1 MIKQFIADAFTDKIF
16 HGNPAAICLPERW
29 PDDKL
34 MQDIASENNLSE
46 TAFVV
51 KEDSGWKLRW
61 FYAGRRNRFVRA
73 RNTGYCIRANELC
86 RA

>member
-51 KEDSGWKLRW
+51 KEDSG
-61 FYAGRRNRFVRA
+61 RRNRFVRA

>member
-51 KEDSGWKLRW
+51 KEGQPAGNLDGLRRAAKSIC
-61 FYAGRRNRFVRA
+61 AG
-73 RNTGYCIRANELC
+73 TQHWLLHSC
-86 RA
+86 

>member
-1 MIKQFIADAFTDKIF
+1 MIKQFVADAFTDKIF

-51 KEDSGWKLRW
+51 KEDSG
-61 FYAGRRNRFVRA
+61 
-73 RNTGYCIRANELC
+73 
-86 RA
+86 

>member
-34 MQDIASENNLSE
+34 MQDIASENNGFCGEGRQRLE
-46 TAFVV
+46 T
-51 KEDSGWKLRW
+51 
-61 FYAGRRNRFVRA
+61 
-73 RNTGYCIRANELC
+73 
-86 RA
+86 

>member
-29 PDDKL
+29 PNDKL
-34 MQDIASENNLSE
+34 MQDITFENRLSE

-51 KEDSGWKLRW
+51 KEDRAGNSDGLRREAKSICAAMQHW
-61 FYAGRRNRFVRA
+61 LQPLF
-73 RNTGYCIRANELC
+73 L
-86 RA
+86 